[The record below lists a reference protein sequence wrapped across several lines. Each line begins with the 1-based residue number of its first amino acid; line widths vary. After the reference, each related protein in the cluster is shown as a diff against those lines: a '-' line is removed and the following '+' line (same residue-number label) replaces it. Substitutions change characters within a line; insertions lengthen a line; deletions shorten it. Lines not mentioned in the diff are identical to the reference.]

1 MSAIRSYYALLAPGQ
16 VSTEFVGRRHHQG
29 YPGLIH
35 GGIICSLLDAAMTHC
50 LFSLGHQALTAE
62 LQVRF
67 LAPAPLET
75 PLILGARLLQQRRH
89 LFQLEAELCQ
99 GDRPLARRITSY
111 NVCYTKLLRMPVR
124 RTWCQA
130 TKPPASSPRPISG
143 SCATTGSSTPSRP
156 KRTLSKGPASQPSS
170 SSRLS
175 PM

>member
-1 MSAIRSYYALLAPGQ
+1 MSGLPTYQQTRQIHADCHLCGELGPLRFTLLAPGQ
-16 VSTEFVGRRHHQG
+16 VSAEFTGRRQHQG

-75 PLILGARLLQQRRH
+75 PLTLGARLLLQRRQ

-99 GDRPLARRITSY
+99 GDRPLARA
-111 NVCYTKLLRMPVR
+111 NAKFLLPARPLQPMPHHDH
-124 RTWCQA
+124 
-130 TKPPASSPRPISG
+130 
-143 SCATTGSSTPSRP
+143 
-156 KRTLSKGPASQPSS
+156 
-170 SSRLS
+170 
-175 PM
+175 